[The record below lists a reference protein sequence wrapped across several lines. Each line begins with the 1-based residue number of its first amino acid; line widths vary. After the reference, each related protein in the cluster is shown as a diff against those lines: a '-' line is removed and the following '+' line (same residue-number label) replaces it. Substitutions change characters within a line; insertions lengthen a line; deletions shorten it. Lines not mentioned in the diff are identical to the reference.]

1 MTQSSWHITLT
12 IINIVLEVG
21 QTVSSKKYWRA
32 GGVAASGFGK
42 AVGAQKLK
50 GTWHTAAPP
59 PSWHPRGGSAVPKGW
74 RMGSPRDGQG
84 CQLSL
89 FLKAWTWSH
98 RGSRKGNSSDQK
110 VHTKGETGAE
120 GKLAEM
126 PKQETEDFPVENGET
141 KNEAS
146 LASDETGEKKA
157 VWLISSAMSYQWP
170 LSPFWHDP
178 EEYFYLIFCKYKTF
192 RTSGDIFKKRILLPS
207 LFKYKGLKKIFF
219 FFSGAQVSAIQ

>member
-59 PSWHPRGGSAVPKGW
+59 PSWHPRGGSAVLKGW

-120 GKLAEM
+120 GKLAKM
-126 PKQETEDFPVENGET
+126 PKHRLLPYPVYLAIVNNAAMNTGVHVSFQINGFLFLHISP
-141 KNEAS
+141 EAVLLDYR
-146 LASDETGEKKA
+146 LA
-157 VWLISSAMSYQWP
+157 
-170 LSPFWHDP
+170 
-178 EEYFYLIFCKYKTF
+178 LIFIFWESSILFSIVAAPIHISNRNVEEFPFLHTLL
-192 RTSGDIFKKRILLPS
+192 TSICYLWSFWWHPLW
-207 LFKYKGLKKIFF
+207 
-219 FFSGAQVSAIQ
+219 